1 MLHSQ
6 YSRPSSPLQML
17 FLSSLFSVGLK
28 RMQKLKHF
36 QVHALVKPMR
46 CPPKRRLLVFLL
58 LTASRTAAVEL
69 HLFLFVHP
77 RGNSLLEGAK
87 TNRRP

>member
-6 YSRPSSPLQML
+6 YSRPSSPPPDVVSIIP
-17 FLSSLFSVGLK
+17 FLC
-28 RMQKLKHF
+28 RTQKDAEAETFL
-36 QVHALVKPMR
+36 VHPLVKPIK
-46 CPPKRRLLVFLL
+46 CPPKRLLLVFLL

-77 RGNSLLEGAK
+77 
-87 TNRRP
+87 